1 MVALPT
7 MKEKK
12 SGKNVAALKVLAY
25 FEMRGAH
32 GKLLM
37 KTTYTFDTLVQSIQL
52 VSVHCLPIRHDNHT
66 S

>member
-25 FEMRGAH
+25 FEMRA
-32 GKLLM
+32 LM
-37 KTTYTFDTLVQSIQL
+37 ENF
-52 VSVHCLPIRHDNHT
+52 
-66 S
+66 